1 MHTTPMSFEIREAT
15 DMDIPDV
22 LMLYAQPSF
31 DDGKI
36 LSAQEARDIFKTFQN
51 YPFYKLYVVMDTS
64 KESKI
69 VASYALLKMNNI
81 GHLGSPS
88 SIVEDVVVA
97 TQYQSQGIGKQMM
110 QHAMQTAASLGC
122 YKLVL
127 SSNLKRTDAHAFYKS
142 LDFEQHGLSFRVN
155 P

>member
-1 MHTTPMSFEIREAT
+1 MSFEIREAT
-15 DMDIPDV
+15 DLDIPDV
-22 LMLYAQPSF
+22 LLLYAQPSF

-36 LSAQEARDIFKTFQN
+36 LSVLDARDIFKTFQN
-51 YPFYKLYVVMDTS
+51 YPFYKLFVVMDTS

-88 SIVEDVVVA
+88 AIVEDVVVA
-97 TQYQSQGIGKQMM
+97 SEYQNQGIGRQMM
-110 QHAMQTAASLGC
+110 HHAMQMARSLGC

-127 SSNLKRTDAHAFYKS
+127 SSNLKRAHAHAFYKS

-155 P
+155 L